1 MLQTKNVF
9 IDTECYIRTKLNL
22 DNIIFNTFKNLC
34 SSSELDHV
42 TTSTVKRE
50 VNRKI
55 DESVKEAVDALT
67 KFQRAGQILNSLHSA
82 DLQPLFKKV
91 EEGEVNAIAKQRF
104 NKYLAECNSD
114 TAYAEKIDGEDILTR
129 YFERKAPFTKDKDNE
144 FRDSISLL
152 SLKKWLETEYN
163 EKAYVVSGDKA
174 LESYCEDDDDLI
186 YVHSLGDL
194 IDLYN
199 QHNDA
204 RTEKIKSYM
213 NQHVHKIKS
222 DIETFIN
229 DCDVYNFSNWEDA
242 EVDSFT
248 VIHVSDFDPSIIHID
263 DEECQI
269 VFDIDIDIIIR
280 VSVTGPDYNNGTYD
294 KEEGVMY
301 TSGISTKETEVKLD
315 FSVELELSYE
325 LDDGEFINIDV
336 NSLFIRDAS
345 NGIEVEIEENEEP
358 EYY

>member
-1 MLQTKNVF
+1 MLQTRNVF

-34 SSSELDHV
+34 SSSQLRHV
-42 TTSTVKRE
+42 TTSTVKLE
-50 VNRKI
+50 VDRKI
-55 DESVKEAVDALT
+55 NESIKEAVDALT

-91 EEGEVNAIAKQRF
+91 EEDDVNAIAKQRF
-104 NKYLAECNSD
+104 NKYLVECNSE
-114 TAYAEKIDGEDILTR
+114 TAYAEEIDGEDILTR

-152 SLKKWLETEYN
+152 SLKKWLETEEN

-174 LESYCEDDDDLI
+174 LELYCEDDEDLI

-204 RTEKIKSYM
+204 RTENIKSYM
-213 NQHVHKIKS
+213 NQNIHKIKS
-222 DIETFIN
+222 DIETYIN
-229 DCDVYNFSNWEDA
+229 GCDVYNSSTWEDA
-242 EVDSFT
+242 EVDSFS
-248 VIHVSDFDPSIIHID
+248 VIQVGDFYPSIIHID
-263 DEECQI
+263 DEECQT
-269 VFDIDIDIIIR
+269 VFDIDIIIKI
-280 VSVTGPDYNNGTYD
+280 SVTGPDYNNGTYD
-294 KEEGVMY
+294 KEDGVMY
-301 TSGISTKETEVKLD
+301 TFGSSTIETEVNLD
-315 FSVELELSYE
+315 LSVELDLSYE

-336 NSLFIRDAS
+336 NSLFIPDVS
-345 NGIEVEIEENEEP
+345 SGIEVAVEENEEP
-358 EYY
+358 DYY

>member
-1 MLQTKNVF
+1 MLQTRNVF

-22 DNIIFNTFKNLC
+22 DNIVFNTFKNLC
-34 SSSELDHV
+34 SSSELHHV
-42 TTSTVKRE
+42 TTSTVKLE

-55 DESVKEAVDALT
+55 DESIKEAVDALT

-91 EEGEVNAIAKQRF
+91 EEDEVNAIAKQRF

-114 TAYAEKIDGEDILTR
+114 IAYAEEIDGEDILTR

-152 SLKKWLETEYN
+152 SLKNWLETQED

-204 RTEKIKSYM
+204 RTENIKNYM

-222 DIETFIN
+222 DIETYVNGLDI
-229 DCDVYNFSNWEDA
+229 YNNSTWEDA
-242 EVDSFT
+242 ELDSFS
-248 VIHVSDFDPSIIHID
+248 VIKIGDFDPSIIHID

-269 VFDIDIDIIIR
+269 VFDVDIIIK

-294 KEEGVMY
+294 KEDGVMY
-301 TSGISTKETEVKLD
+301 TFGSSTMETEIKLD
-315 FSVELELSYE
+315 FSVELYLSYE
-325 LDDGEFINIDV
+325 LDEGEFINIDI
-336 NSLFIRDAS
+336 NSLFIPDAS
-345 NGIEVEIEENEEP
+345 SGIEIEVEENEEP
-358 EYY
+358 DYY

>member
-1 MLQTKNVF
+1 MLQTRNVF

-22 DNIIFNTFKNLC
+22 DNTIFNRFKNLC
-34 SSSELDHV
+34 SSSELHHV
-42 TTSTVKRE
+42 TTSTVKLE

-55 DESVKEAVDALT
+55 DESIKEAVDALT

-91 EEGEVNAIAKQRF
+91 EEDEVNAIAKQRF

-114 TAYAEKIDGEDILTR
+114 TAYAEEIDGEDILTR

-152 SLKKWLETEYN
+152 SLKNWLETQEN

-174 LESYCEDDDDLI
+174 LESYCEEDDDLI
-186 YVHSLGDL
+186 YVHNLGDL

-204 RTEKIKSYM
+204 RTENIKSYM
-213 NQHVHKIKS
+213 NQHIHKIKA
-222 DIETFIN
+222 DIETYIN
-229 DCDVYNFSNWEDA
+229 GSDVYNNSSWEDA
-242 EVDSFT
+242 EVDSFS
-248 VIHVSDFDPSIIHID
+248 VIRVGDFDPSIIYIN
-263 DEECQI
+263 DEECKI
-269 VFDIDIDIIIR
+269 VFDIDVILE

-294 KEEGVMY
+294 KEEGRIY
-301 TSGISTKETEVKLD
+301 TYDSSTNVTNVKLD
-315 FSVELELSYE
+315 FTVELDLSYE
-325 LDDGEFINIDV
+325 LDDGEFINIDI
-336 NSLFIRDAS
+336 NSLFISDAS
-345 NGIEVEIEENEEP
+345 SGIEIEVEENEEP
-358 EYY
+358 DYY